1 MAGIALEWRRYYRLP
16 RPQRRPR
23 PYRFR
28 GFLSKGNI
36 MSTAPMHALPADT
49 KIQNYRILKVLG
61 EGGFGITYLAHDE
74 VLDQKV
80 AIKEYYPVS
89 LTGRDQNTHA
99 VHVLQ
104 EDAAEIFQWGLE
116 RFLSE
121 ARILAKLSHPN
132 IVRVLYFTS
141 LNNTG
146 YMVMQYEEGQPLNK
160 WVKRFP
166 GGRMPQ
172 DDIVALLDPITQA
185 LDVVHELGIAHRDVK
200 PANIYIRSNGEPVLL
215 DFGAARDIVGGRS
228 QTMAAIVSVGYSPLE
243 QYSDVAKQGPWTDIY
258 ATAAVVYR
266 LITGETPPDAP
277 SRIDAMT
284 GASQDP
290 CRKLSADPP
299 AGFSKQFLA
308 GIDKALAL
316 RASDRPQSIGEWRG
330 LLGFDADEAS
340 EAMTETI
347 IVNDDTVIIRDDAP
361 AAGASRR
368 PGRSSSGMAIAGAG
382 LAVMAGAG
390 FIAYQQ
396 YFTGPPDA
404 FGSTFETGKK
414 IGALSGTARTVAE
427 DIGGSDARD
436 VVRFDVGAPSIVDV
450 GLESVPQ
457 GVKLELS
464 DANGRVFR
472 PLQDDGKSRFK
483 LSDGEYAL
491 TISSKNDEHTPYRV
505 ALKAEGTTGGDGDRT
520 VVDLSRIGVG
530 ARKKLGGVLWS
541 KSEEHDFEIDVREKA
556 KLRAELQAGDN
567 KGALT
572 LVDKQGLSVG
582 KLDGGEGEITALL
595 DPGQYKFVATSRQ
608 DDPFSFS
615 LEIAN
620 LELPA
625 PPPSTA
631 RSAQVSMQVDPGR
644 SREQAVIAI
653 RNQARAKLI
662 TGEDGAAGGAAWDM
676 KALEEGL
683 PFDEVWLIKWTDETT
698 LSADLRAQVRPI
710 DKPGAFGSELSAT
723 VVEELKPFDVSIVS
737 RDPDNLNLGI
747 YAWGADDSVVRIFP
761 IGGKPDPISLSEGGS
776 VRLSDK
782 VEKLVSAPLPG
793 EKESLEAVVVVGC
806 SSPEDFVKLA
816 PAAGVD
822 VEMTMAKAITF
833 QKFSKSLSEF
843 CPSSLSLKV
852 LPYTVV
858 GK

>member
-1 MAGIALEWRRYYRLP
+1 
-16 RPQRRPR
+16 
-23 PYRFR
+23 
-28 GFLSKGNI
+28 
-36 MSTAPMHALPADT
+36 MSSAPMHALPADYM
-49 KIQNYRILKVLG
+49 IQNYRILKVLG

-104 EDAAEIFQWGLE
+104 DDAGEIFKWGLE
-116 RFLSE
+116 RFLTE

-160 WVKRFP
+160 WVKRYP

-185 LDVVHELGIAHRDVK
+185 LDVVHGMGIAHRDVK

-299 AGFSKQFLA
+299 AGFDKQFLA

-316 RASDRPQSIGEWRG
+316 RASDRPQSIGEWRA
-330 LLGFDADEAS
+330 LLGFDADAAS
-340 EAMTETI
+340 EALTETI

-361 AAGASRR
+361 GADAGRKQ
-368 PGRSSSGMAIAGAG
+368 GRSSSGMLIGGLG
-382 LAVMAGAG
+382 LAIMAGAG
-390 FIAYQQ
+390 YVAYQQ
-396 YFTGPPDA
+396 YFAGPPDA
-404 FGSTFETGKK
+404 FGNTFETGKK
-414 IGALSGTARTVAE
+414 IGALSSTARIVSD
-427 DIGGSDARD
+427 DIGGGDARD
-436 VVRFDVGAPSIVDV
+436 VVRFDVRAPSIVEVD
-450 GLESVPQ
+450 LESVPQ

-464 DANGRVFR
+464 DAKGRNFR
-472 PLQDDGKSRFK
+472 PLQEGGKSRFK
-483 LSDGEYAL
+483 LSDGEHAL
-491 TISSKNDEHTPYRV
+491 SISSENAGHTPYRL
-505 ALKAEGTTGGDGDRT
+505 ALRANGTTGADEGRT
-520 VVDLSRIGVG
+520 VIDLAQIGVG
-530 ARKKLGGVLWS
+530 ASKKLEGILWN

-556 KLRAELQAGDN
+556 KLRADMRTGDN
-567 KGALT
+567 NGALT
-572 LVDKQGLSVG
+572 LVDGQGLSVSG
-582 KLDGGEGEITALL
+582 SDGGKGAITALL
-595 DPGQYKFVATSRQ
+595 DPGRYKFVTTSRQ
-608 DDPFSFS
+608 DDPFSFE
-615 LEIAN
+615 LEVAN

-625 PPPSTA
+625 PPPSTT
-631 RSAQVSMQVDPGR
+631 RSAQVTMKVDPDR

-653 RNQARAKLI
+653 KIQARARLI
-662 TGEDGAAGGAAWDM
+662 TGDDGASGGAAWDM

-683 PFDEVWLIKWTDETT
+683 PFDEVWLIKWADDTT
-698 LSADLRAQVRPI
+698 LTADLRAQVRPI

-737 RDPDNLNLGI
+737 RDADNLNLGI
-747 YAWGADDSVVRIFP
+747 FAWGADDSVVRIFP
-761 IGGKPDPISLSEGGS
+761 IGGQLEPISLNEGGS

-806 SSPEDFVKLA
+806 PSMEDFVKLA

-843 CPSSLSLKV
+843 CPSGLSLKV

>member
-1 MAGIALEWRRYYRLP
+1 
-16 RPQRRPR
+16 
-23 PYRFR
+23 
-28 GFLSKGNI
+28 

-160 WVKRFP
+160 WVKQYP

-284 GASQDP
+284 GASEDP
-290 CRKLSADPP
+290 CRKLSLNSP
-299 AGFSKQFLA
+299 AGFDRQFLA

-330 LLGFDADEAS
+330 LLGFDADAAS

-347 IVNDDTVIIRDDAP
+347 IVNDDTVILSDDGP
-361 AAGASRR
+361 GAGARGK
-368 PGRSSSGMAIAGAG
+368 PGRSSSGLLIGGLG

-390 FIAYQQ
+390 YVAYQQ
-396 YFTGPPDA
+396 YFAGPPDA
-404 FGSTFETGKK
+404 FGNTFETGKK
-414 IGALSGTARTVAE
+414 LGALSGSARTVS
-427 DIGGSDARD
+427 DDVGGRDPRD
-436 VVRFDVGAPSIVDV
+436 VVRFDLAKPSIVDV

-457 GVKLELS
+457 GVKLELT
-464 DANGRVFR
+464 DAKGQNFR
-472 PLQDDGKSRFK
+472 PLQKDGKSLFK
-483 LSDGEYAL
+483 LGSGEHAL
-491 TISSKNDEHTPYRV
+491 AISSKNDTHTPYTV
-505 ALKAEGTTGGDGDRT
+505 ALSAAEASTSDEARS
-520 VVDLSRIGVG
+520 VIDLAEISVG
-530 ARKKLGGVLWS
+530 ASRKIDGVIWN
-541 KSEEHDFEIDVREKA
+541 KNEEHDFEFNVSEKT
-556 KLRAELQAGDN
+556 KLRAELKTGSD

-572 LVDKQGLSVG
+572 LVDGQGLSVNQS
-582 KLDGGEGEITALL
+582 DGGDGAITALL
-595 DPGQYKFVATSRQ
+595 DPGTYKFVATSRQ
-608 DDPFSFS
+608 DDPFGFSF
-615 LEIAN
+615 EVAN

-625 PPPSTA
+625 PPPSTT
-631 RSAQVSMQVDPGR
+631 RSAQVTMQVEPGR
-644 SREQAVIAI
+644 AKDQAVIEI

-683 PFDEVWLIKWTDETT
+683 PFDEVWFIKWTDDTT
-698 LSADLRAQVRPI
+698 LTADLRAQVRPI

-723 VVEELKPFDVSIVS
+723 VIEEMQPFDVSIVS
-737 RDPDNLNLGI
+737 RDAGSLNLGV

-782 VEKLVSAPLPG
+782 VEKLVSAPMPG
-793 EKESLEAVVVVGC
+793 EKESQEAVIVVGC
-806 SSPEDFVKLA
+806 SSIEDFVKLA

-822 VEMTMAKAITF
+822 VEMTIAKAITF
-833 QKFSKSLSEF
+833 QKFSKALSEF
-843 CPSSLSLKV
+843 CPSGLSLKV
-852 LPYTVV
+852 LPYLVV
-858 GK
+858 AK